1 MENNEL
7 LNFVGEVDTSA
18 LEQYKNQNVS
28 DYKINIDA
36 HSVQFDYSWI
46 DKIEETIPYLDPI
59 IRVPKKFLAQ
69 EEEVVPVERAK
80 KISMETIKHL
90 AQHTNLIQEVSED
103 GRITPS
109 KVLNI
114 FKEETFELYENRFIN
129 SLLKNLYNFVQLRKK
144 AVASGSFSKSEKM
157 LNFTSETKVDYEKVN
172 ISLAIQSNA
181 YEDSFGKNANG
192 LTYSDRIEKIEF
204 ILMDYMKSPLIQSLT
219 QALPVRSPIR
229 KTNTILKN
237 PNFQKALELW
247 EFIERYD
254 HKDKKEKEDHFKLES
269 DKEVENKLVLASY
282 LNYDILSS
290 LSIERRGKH
299 KEKDSGYYVRKVIED
314 FINDNKDVT
323 ALEFKQILAKAF
335 SMYKQKKQKR
345 LNNIYKE
352 FEKSIK
358 RHNNMVKI
366 GVKVLKNASK
376 Q

>member
-1 MENNEL
+1 MDNNEL
-7 LNFVGEVDTSA
+7 RELIEEIDTTA
-18 LEQYKNQNVS
+18 LEQYKNKS
-28 DYKINIDA
+28 MGEYKINIDA

-46 DKIEETIPYLDPI
+46 DKIEETFPYLDPI

-90 AQHTNLIQEVSED
+90 AQHTNLIQEVSDD
-103 GRITPS
+103 GKITPS

-129 SLLKNLYNFVQLRKK
+129 SLLRNLYNFVQLRKK
-144 AVASGSFSKSEKM
+144 AVSEGSFSKSEKI
-157 LNFTSETKVDYEKVN
+157 LNYNSETKVDSEKVN
-172 ISLAIQSNA
+172 ITLAIKSNA
-181 YEDSFGKNANG
+181 YEDSSGKNSSG
-192 LTYSDRIEKIEF
+192 LTYEERISKIEF

-254 HKDKKEKEDHFKLES
+254 HKDRKEKEDHFSVES
-269 DKEVENKLVLASY
+269 NKEVENKLILASY

-290 LSIERRGKH
+290 MSLERRGKQ
-299 KEKDSGYYVRKVIED
+299 KDKDGKYYIRKVVED
-314 FINDNKDVT
+314 FINENNDMTSAD
-323 ALEFKQILAKAF
+323 FKQILAKAF
-335 SMYKQKKQKR
+335 SMYKQKKQQR
-345 LNNIYKE
+345 LNAISKE
-352 FEKSIK
+352 FDRCVKK
-358 RHNNMVKI
+358 HQNNMKL
-366 GVKVLKNASK
+366 GVSLLKNSSK
-376 Q
+376 